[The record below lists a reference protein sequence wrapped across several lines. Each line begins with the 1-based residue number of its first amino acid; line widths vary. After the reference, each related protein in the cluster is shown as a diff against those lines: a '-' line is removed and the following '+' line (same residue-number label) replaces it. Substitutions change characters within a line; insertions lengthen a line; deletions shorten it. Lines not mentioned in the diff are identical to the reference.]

1 MTLYLAIGATAEP
14 EETACHSAGEW
25 EALLDANERGDLDA
39 VLRLIATPPTM
50 LPTASLRSHPRA
62 DEADELP
69 EFAREFW
76 REYRQREGAPPL
88 VRRGGVQ
95 IDVAPNKANE
105 RTNEILRRIAE
116 SGGES

>member
-1 MTLYLAIGATAEP
+1 MTLFLAIGANSEP
-14 EETACHSAGEW
+14 EETACRSLEDW
-25 EALLDANERGDLDA
+25 NLLLDANQRGDVEA
-39 VLRLIATPPTM
+39 VMRLIATPPTM
-50 LPTASLRSHPRA
+50 LPTASLRSHPTA

-76 REYRQREGAPPL
+76 RKYRQREGAPPP

-95 IDVAPNKANE
+95 IDVAPNKSNE